1 MAMTPKC
8 RVCGAAVPGRYWLFV
23 LTWVLAAICL
33 VMLLLIPTLVG
44 FATVA
49 GGAAILIGGFVG
61 LLAFYLYL
69 KIGESC
75 QACAVKEE

>member
-1 MAMTPKC
+1 
-8 RVCGAAVPGRYWLFV
+8 
-23 LTWVLAAICL
+23 
-33 VMLLLIPTLVG
+33 LLLIPTLVG